1 MGHRGM
7 HNATNDGGDE
17 RYPLPPRH
25 PGKGASMISRRAQ
38 TATLSVMAGVFVVSG
53 GLTGAALA
61 EAHGYRLLSA
71 TNGCAVRPAL
81 GPRVVSLITTRPRAA
96 ASPSATPST
105 SPATTSP
112 PATASPNPSPT
123 PKSTTPWP
131 STSPVVITSQ
141 SPSPTTSK
149 TPTPTP
155 TPGQTPTPPP
165 KPAKLCVSVRPFSI
179 NRVQP
184 GHTAGFEIF
193 VWSTVTEAQRV
204 TVTVTLGHAAHVD
217 APRFTVCPA
226 PNRAVCTVGT
236 LPTGQSEELIAGV
249 FVRRAASARE
259 RITLTATAR
268 GTKARSSHATATIT
282 VIAASTPSPS
292 PQPTVPA
299 NPIPP
304 GELPPVPFGE
314 LTSPNGNPAG
324 LFPTVGP
331 GGSSSPSA
339 ANGRARALNRSN
351 ARDVS
356 ATLPLDTRL
365 LGGQLAGLAVLAT
378 AVAIAIAR
386 LSLRAPRPRDGGD
399 ATK

>member
-1 MGHRGM
+1 
-7 HNATNDGGDE
+7 
-17 RYPLPPRH
+17 
-25 PGKGASMISRRAQ
+25 MISRRAQ
-38 TATLSVMAGVFVVSG
+38 TATLNVMAGVFVVSG
-53 GLTGAALA
+53 GLTGATLA
-61 EAHGYRLLSA
+61 GAHGYHLLSA
-71 TNGCAVRPAL
+71 TNGCAVRPAA

-96 ASPSATPST
+96 ASPSATSST

-112 PATASPNPSPT
+112 PATASPKPSPT
-123 PKSTTPWP
+123 PKSTTTPWP
-131 STSPVVITSQ
+131 STSPVVITSS
-141 SPSPTTSK
+141 SPSPTAQT

-155 TPGQTPTPPP
+155 APSQTPTPAP
-165 KPAKLCVSVRPFSI
+165 KPAKLCVLVKPFSS

-204 TVTVTLGHAAHVD
+204 TVTATLGHAAHVD

-236 LPTGQSEELIAGV
+236 LPTGQSEELIVGA
-249 FVRRAASARE
+249 FVRRAASAGE
-259 RITLTATAR
+259 RIRLTATAR
-268 GTKARSSHATATIT
+268 GTKAGSSHAAATIK
-282 VIAASTPSPS
+282 VIAASTPAPS

-304 GELPPVPFGE
+304 GELPPVPSGE
-314 LTSPNGNPAG
+314 LTSPNGNPSG

-339 ANGRARALNRSN
+339 ANGRARALNRPN

-356 ATLPLDTRL
+356 ATLPLNTRL
-365 LGGQLAGLAVLAT
+365 IGGQLAGLAVLAT